1 MGGAEVSTGP
11 REGPASGM
19 RIALLCHASLGGS
32 SRVATR
38 LAYGL
43 ERRGHSVSLVSAA
56 PPPAPPKELSAVRL
70 ELFGARQQSGWTTVV
85 EPMWDRL
92 RLAALERHIEA
103 IVLRDGIE
111 VVHYHYAWPFAHIV
125 RRLKA
130 RLGPSSPCSS
140 GRCTGRT

>member
-1 MGGAEVSTGP
+1 
-11 REGPASGM
+11 M

-32 SRVATR
+32 STVATR

-56 PPPAPPKELSAVRL
+56 PPPAPTKELSAIRL

-85 EPMWDRL
+85 EPTWDML

-130 RLGPSSPCSS
+130 RLGPASPLFV
-140 GRCTGRT
+140 GTLHGTDVMHAPDD